1 MHIELE
7 EDPRV
12 HREGTRAFTDA
23 SVPLRLALLG
33 GEVDVRVLGRTLRL
47 KVPAGTQPEREFRF
61 KGEGFPRFGGGG
73 RGDLFVTVHVELP
86 HSLNGRQRELVEEA
100 FPEETKEKRS
110 SIFGR
115 RGG

>member
-1 MHIELE
+1 M
-7 EDPRV
+7 

-86 HSLNGRQRELVEEA
+86 RSLNGRQRELVEEA